1 MAILTRGLL
10 AAVLATALAVSGA
23 TATAAEQKG
32 RMEEADAKASFLYNL
47 ALFAQWPAT
56 ETAARDP
63 FAICVIGA
71 TPVRPALDRFQ
82 GHIVHGRPL
91 EVRDVREGD
100 MARGCDI
107 VFIPARDPRRLA
119 AILAPLAGDP
129 VVTVGEAEEFHQAGG
144 MVRLGVERA
153 RLRFDVEL
161 VPAERAGIKFSS
173 RLLALATTVR
183 RHGDLVNR

>member
-10 AAVLATALAVSGA
+10 AATLATGLAVSGA
-23 TATAAEQKG
+23 TAAEQKD
-32 RMEEADAKASFLYNL
+32 RLEEAEAKASFLYNL
-47 ALFAQWPAT
+47 ALFAEWPGG
-56 ETAARDP
+56 AAPVRDP

-100 MARGCDI
+100 VARGCDI

-119 AILAPLAGDP
+119 AILAPLAGEP
-129 VVTVGEAEEFHQAGG
+129 VVTVGEAEGFHQAGG

-173 RLLALATTVR
+173 RLLALAATVR